1 MYRSLVFV
9 HRWSGIIAAALLIVA
24 GVTGS
29 ALAFRGDLDRWLNPE
44 MLVVAPRGEALG
56 ADALVARVQQ
66 RYPEAVIGTVTPGAG
81 PDSAWTFFLA
91 KRPAG
96 GAGAG
101 EMRAAPFSP
110 AIVYVDPYSGEI
122 TGTRNRGE
130 FRLDRANLLG
140 VLFEIHHD
148 LFLGLPG
155 HWILGIASAV
165 WILLSLIGIY
175 LAIKQGG
182 GLRRAFAVDLR
193 GNVRRVLLDLH
204 RSLGLISVVAV
215 IAVALSGIYLNL
227 RQEFTAVVQWFS
239 PVSAPPERGWPNRPV
254 TAPAPVGVE
263 QAIAAA
269 EKSMPGA
276 RAQSVAINGQ
286 KAFYRVR
293 LLQAGDRYER
303 GDTNVYVSMQDGA
316 ILETRSLFGDTA
328 GDAFLG
334 WQRPLHTGEV
344 FGVTGKLIVL
354 VLGLVPVFLGASGIY
369 LWLWR
374 KLRGRR
380 AQTRQARAPSG
391 AGISVGAG
399 SSRISSKR
407 T

>member
-1 MYRSLVFV
+1 MIFGRGSTGAVARTRSSKRPMMRARAIEEGPDVYRSLVFV

-44 MLVVAPRGEALG
+44 MLVVAPRGQALG
-56 ADALVARVQQ
+56 ADALVVRVQQ

-155 HWILGIASAV
+155 HWILGVASAV

-193 GNVRRVLLDLH
+193 GNVWQVQAGIQSRL
-204 RSLGLISVVAV
+204 RSLRSCRV
-215 IAVALSGIYLNL
+215 IA
-227 RQEFTAVVQWFS
+227 E
-239 PVSAPPERGWPNRPV
+239 
-254 TAPAPVGVE
+254 
-263 QAIAAA
+263 
-269 EKSMPGA
+269 
-276 RAQSVAINGQ
+276 
-286 KAFYRVR
+286 
-293 LLQAGDRYER
+293 
-303 GDTNVYVSMQDGA
+303 
-316 ILETRSLFGDTA
+316 
-328 GDAFLG
+328 
-334 WQRPLHTGEV
+334 
-344 FGVTGKLIVL
+344 
-354 VLGLVPVFLGASGIY
+354 
-369 LWLWR
+369 
-374 KLRGRR
+374 
-380 AQTRQARAPSG
+380 PSW
-391 AGISVGAG
+391 
-399 SSRISSKR
+399 
-407 T
+407 